1 MNNADLIYAKE
12 LLEKGDII
20 AIPTE
25 TVYGLAGNALNEDA
39 IKKIFETKKRPF
51 YNPLIVHIA
60 SKEKM
65 DELAEEIPQIAY
77 KLADKFWPGSL
88 TMILKKKPHI
98 PNIVTGGKDTVAIR
112 IPNHPMTL
120 SLLNQLDFPLA
131 APSANPFGTISPTQ
145 AIHVKNYFEDD
156 IKLILD
162 GGTCEKGME
171 STIIGFE
178 NEKVIL
184 YRHGAIPIEEIELL
198 AGEMQYNISENNAPM
213 APGMLSKHYA
223 PITFTIA
230 TTNLLDTI
238 ELYPNIKMGIVAFK
252 NYTLNQKEIK
262 LELITNNDN
271 LEEAAK
277 NFYAALHRLDNENL
291 DLIIIER
298 PPFQSIG
305 KTINDRID
313 RAIKK

>member
-145 AIHVKNYFEDD
+145 SIHVKNYFEDD

-184 YRHGAIPIEEIELL
+184 YRHGAISIEEIELL

-223 PITFTIA
+223 PTTFTIA

>member
-77 KLADKFWPGSL
+77 KLADNFWPGSL

-223 PITFTIA
+223 PTTFTIA

-291 DLIIIER
+291 DLIIFER

>member
-39 IKKIFETKKRPF
+39 IIKIFDTKKRPF
-51 YNPLIVHIA
+51 YNPLIVHIS
-60 SKEKM
+60 SKEKI

-145 AIHVKNYFEDD
+145 SIHVKNYFEDD

-223 PITFTIA
+223 PTTFTIA

>member
-1 MNNADLIYAKE
+1 MNNVDLIYAKE

>member
-223 PITFTIA
+223 PTTFTIA

>member
-51 YNPLIVHIA
+51 YNPLIVHIS

-198 AGEMQYNISENNAPM
+198 AGEMQYNISENNAPI

-223 PITFTIA
+223 PTTFTIA

>member
-1 MNNADLIYAKE
+1 MNNADLVYAKE

-65 DELAEEIPQIAY
+65 DDLAEEIPQIAY
-77 KLADKFWPGSL
+77 KLADKFWPGPL
-88 TMILKKKPHI
+88 TMILKKKSHVPH
-98 PNIVTGGKDTVAIR
+98 IVTGGKDTVALR
-112 IPNHPMTL
+112 MPRHPMTI
-120 SLLNQLDFPLA
+120 SLLNLLDFPLA

-145 AIHVKNYFEDD
+145 AIHVKNYFEHD

-178 NEKVIL
+178 NEKAIL

-223 PITFTIA
+223 PTTFTIA

>member
-1 MNNADLIYAKE
+1 MNNADLNFAKE
-12 LLEKGDII
+12 LLEKGEIV

-39 IKKIFETKKRPF
+39 IKKIFDTKKRPF

-65 DELAEEIPQIAY
+65 DELAVEIPQIAY

-88 TMILKKKPHI
+88 TMILKKKSHI
-98 PNIVTGGKDTVAIR
+98 PNLVTGGKDTVAIR
-112 IPNHPMTL
+112 VPNHPITL

-145 AIHVKNYFEDD
+145 AIHVKNYFEHD

-184 YRHGAIPIEEIELL
+184 YRHGAIPVEEIEAL
-198 AGEMQYNISENNAPM
+198 AGNVHFNISENNAPM

-223 PITFTIA
+223 PTTFTIA
-230 TTNLLDTI
+230 TSNVMETI
-238 ELYPNIKMGIVAFK
+238 TLYPNIKMGIVAFK

-277 NFYAALHRLDNENL
+277 NFYAALHRLDNEKL

-298 PPFQSIG
+298 PPFHSIG

>member
-1 MNNADLIYAKE
+1 MNNVDLIYAKE

-145 AIHVKNYFEDD
+145 AIHVKNYFKDD